1 MAAVLTRWRRA
12 RFRIWAMRLRLRL
25 RRQGGRLVLDA
36 DRTAELR
43 EAPRLHI
50 TAEGEGDATLR
61 LRIGRGVTIERGVSL
76 RVHARATNEL
86 ELGDRATLQE
96 GVRIWLFGGT
106 VRIGART
113 IVRDQSV
120 LKSGGRLIVGEAVR
134 IGYSSVVHCHERV
147 ELGDRSVVADLVVI
161 VDSDHVHAGDE
172 TWVMA
177 QPVVSAPI
185 RVGSNTLVAAH
196 AMITRGAVIGDNAM
210 VAAGAVVRAG
220 EHPDGWLIGGIPAEP
235 MREL

>member
-1 MAAVLTRWRRA
+1 MAMLTRWRRL
-12 RFRIWAMRLRLRL
+12 RFRIWTIRLRLRL
-25 RRQGGRLVLDA
+25 RRQGCRLVLAA

-50 TAEGEGDATLR
+50 TPDGEGDATLH
-61 LRIGRGVTIERGVSL
+61 LRIGRGVTIEPGVSL
-76 RVHARATNEL
+76 RVAARATNEL
-86 ELGDRATLQE
+86 DLGDRATLQE
-96 GVRIWLFGGT
+96 GVRIWLMGGT
-106 VRIGART
+106 IRIGEGT

-120 LKSGGRLIVGEAVR
+120 LKSGGLLTVGETVR

-147 ELGDRSVVADLVVI
+147 ELAARSVIADLVVI
-161 VDSDHVHAGDE
+161 VDSDHVHDGSE

-196 AMITRGAVIGDNAM
+196 AIVTRGAVIGSNAV
-210 VAAGAVVRAG
+210 VASGAVVRAG

-235 MREL
+235 LREL